1 MNPPPDRR
9 TPDAVIHL
17 SRSSGPGDPPDFR
30 VTGAEGDVDRI
41 LGPGNPLLGGVSL
54 RSLFPLERVDPM
66 LAEFVVAL
74 DTGTGLVREVPIQSG
89 LLPVSWLGLRAE
101 RDGDRLRV
109 EVIDLTADKLGD
121 VRRAAAASQR
131 ELLFDR
137 LPIGIVIH
145 GPDGRIVDA
154 NPAFA
159 ALTGLQPGDL
169 YGRTLDQVAGLPHQ
183 PLPGTSRTQLRS
195 SAGVVHAVEIT
206 TALLPHGYHQLIVRD
221 VTALEDSEERFR
233 AAFEEA
239 GAGMAIVM
247 RDGQN
252 LRVNRAMCELMG
264 YTEPELLQ
272 VTWKDLVHPED
283 LEHSLSVWD
292 AFDRG
297 VTSSLRSEKRYYH
310 RDGHEIWVQVILS
323 MIRDH
328 AGNALYY
335 LAQVEDI
342 SERRRLAL
350 ALRDSE
356 QRFRSAFEQSAVGMA
371 LLSPTAET
379 LRINQALADLLDHD
393 FDRAR
398 SLQWH
403 EILHPDDR
411 ADAGASLARVARG
424 ELPSSR
430 AERRYIKR
438 DGSTVWVH
446 VTVSPVLDDSGM
458 PQYLLAQIEDISER
472 HRLMTERQQME
483 ERLELVLDATDDG
496 IWDWNCQTGD
506 TYYGPNWIGML
517 GYPAVECD
525 GDAEVFKN
533 LVHPDDAAAAW
544 QANVD
549 HRHGRDNGTYDQTFR
564 MRRADGTWAWIRS
577 RGRVVARDADGQA
590 LRMAGTHTDVSA
602 QRHLEEQY
610 RQSQK
615 MEAIGKLAGGVA
627 HDFNNLIAVISAT
640 TELLLD
646 DQGSVESRRE
656 DLHNIAMACDRAK
669 TLTRQLLSFSRQE
682 VERNEIIAIDEVI
695 DDIRPLLHRVMGP
708 NQNLDIRRAAA
719 GVHVRLDPGQLELA
733 VINLV
738 ANSRDAM
745 PGGGDVAVL
754 TSTITVNA
762 SHSPDTIPALEP
774 GDYVAVEVTDTGMG
788 IDPAVRQRLFEPFF
802 TTKPHGK
809 GTGLGLPTVSGFVER
824 IGGAVGVHSVP
835 GQGSTF
841 TLYIPVAEVAP
852 GTTPNPPAAPTVTR
866 DRARRILVVDDDA
879 VVRKATRRLLE
890 RRGFTVVEA
899 DDAESALGVLA
910 GDDAIEVVL
919 SDHAMPGRTGRQLLA
934 EVADR
939 FPQIRRVLMSGFA
952 GDGTVQTDLPDLDV
966 PFVPKPFT
974 VDELVAAIGE

>member
-1 MNPPPDRR
+1 MTPSPDRR
-9 TPDAVIHL
+9 PPDAVFYL
-17 SRSSGPGDPPDFR
+17 SRASGPGEPPDF
-30 VTGAEGDVDRI
+30 TIAGAEGDVERV
-41 LGPGNPLLGGVSL
+41 LGPDNPLLGGVSL
-54 RSLFPLERVDPM
+54 RSIFPAHRVEAM
-66 LAEFVVAL
+66 LAEFAMSL
-74 DTGTGLVREVPIQSG
+74 DTGMGLERDVPVRSG
-89 LLPVSWLGLRAE
+89 ILPASWLGLRIE
-101 RDGDRLRV
+101 PHGEQLRI
-109 EVIDLTADKLGD
+109 EVTDLTADKLHD

-131 ELLFDR
+131 ELLFDL

-145 GPDGRIVDA
+145 GPDGRVVDA

-159 ALTGLQPGDL
+159 TLTGLLPADL
-169 YGRTLDQVAGLPHQ
+169 YGRTLDEVAGLPHQ
-183 PLPGTSRTQLRS
+183 PIPGTSRTQVRS
-195 SAGVVHAVEIT
+195 STGVVHAVEIT
-206 TALLPHGYHQLIVRD
+206 TASLPHGYHQLIVRD
-221 VTALEDSEERFR
+221 LTALEESEERFR

-247 RDGQN
+247 RDGRN

-272 VTWKDLVHPED
+272 LTWKDLVHPDD
-283 LEHSLSVWD
+283 LGHSLSVWD

-310 RDGHEIWVQVILS
+310 RDGHEIWVHVILS
-323 MIRDH
+323 MVRDH
-328 AGNALYY
+328 AGKPLYF

-342 SERRRLAL
+342 SERRRLAV

-371 LLSPTAET
+371 LLSPKAET
-379 LRINQALADLLDHD
+379 LRINQALADILEQD
-393 FDRAR
+393 FERAR
-398 SLQWH
+398 TLQWH

-411 ADAGASLARVARG
+411 ADAGESLGRVARG
-424 ELPSSR
+424 ETSSSR
-430 AERRYIKR
+430 AERRYVKR

-446 VTVSPVLDDSGM
+446 VTVSPVLDDAGQ

-472 HRLMTERQQME
+472 HRLTTERQEME

-506 TYYGPNWIGML
+506 TYYGPQWIGML
-517 GYPAVECD
+517 GYPAVECE
-525 GDAEVFKN
+525 GDAEVFRK
-533 LVHPDDAAAAW
+533 LVHPDDAGPVW
-544 QANVD
+544 QANEA
-549 HRHGRDNGTYDQTFR
+549 HRLGRDNGTYDQTFR

-577 RGRVVARDADGQA
+577 RGRVVSRDAAGKA
-590 LRMAGTHTDVSA
+590 LRMAGTHTDVSE
-602 QRHLEEQY
+602 QRHLEEQH

-615 MEAIGKLAGGVA
+615 MEAIGQLAGGVA

-646 DQGSVESRRE
+646 DQGSVESRRD

-682 VERNEIIAIDEVI
+682 VERSQVIAIDTVI

-708 NQNLDIRRAAA
+708 NQNLEFRRGAG

-745 PGGGDVAVL
+745 PGGGDVAVV
-754 TSTITVNA
+754 TSTIIVDA
-762 SHSPDTIPALEP
+762 SNPPDTIPALQP
-774 GDYVAVEVTDTGMG
+774 GSYVALEVIDTGAG
-788 IDPAVRQRLFEPFF
+788 IDPAARPRLFEPFF

-824 IGGAVGVHSVP
+824 IGGAVGVRSIP
-835 GQGSTF
+835 GRGSTF
-841 TLYIPVAEVAP
+841 TLYFPIAVVSTAP
-852 GTTPNPPAAPTVTR
+852 PSKPTPASPTPREGT
-866 DRARRILVVDDDA
+866 RRILVVDDDD
-879 VVRKATRRLLE
+879 VVRTATRRLLQ
-890 RRGFTVVEA
+890 RRGFVVVEA
-899 DDAESALGVLA
+899 SDATTALGVLA
-910 GDDAIEVVL
+910 DDDAIEVVL

-934 EVADR
+934 DVEVRYPDV
-939 FPQIRRVLMSGFA
+939 RRVLMSGFA
-952 GDGTVQTDLPDLDV
+952 GDGMVRGVLPDLGV
-966 PFVPKPFT
+966 QFVPKPFT
-974 VDELVAAIGE
+974 IDELIAAIGQ